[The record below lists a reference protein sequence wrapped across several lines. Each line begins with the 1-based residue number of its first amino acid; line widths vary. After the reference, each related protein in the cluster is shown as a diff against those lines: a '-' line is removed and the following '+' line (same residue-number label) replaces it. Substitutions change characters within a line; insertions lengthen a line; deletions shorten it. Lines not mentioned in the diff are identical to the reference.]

1 MEACCCGSL
10 SFTNVSARA
19 WCGIGSCAWDVVYV
33 AIGLFLVEFVLG
45 FYECFSYG
53 ASRVDGSA
61 QAFVFENARKGL
73 GDAGKEWKSDVAEA
87 RFGGRR
93 RKRRRRRRRRG
104 GLGVRRSRK
113 RGLGVRR
120 SRRRERSRRRRRRRT
135 ISGTIVGPLRIAIE
149 GESLFDSLIFGFL
162 EVIGRRNEFGTT
174 CE

>member
-73 GDAGKEWKSDVAEA
+73 GDASKEWKSDVAEA

-93 RKRRRRRRRRG
+93 RRRRRRE
-104 GLGVRRSRK
+104 RRSF
-113 RGLGVRR
+113 GVRR
-120 SRRRERSRRRRRRRT
+120 SRRRKRGRSRRRKRGRRRRRT

-149 GESLFDSLIFGFL
+149 GKSFFDSLYNSQTSTLRFL
-162 EVIGRRNEFGTT
+162 SATE
-174 CE
+174 